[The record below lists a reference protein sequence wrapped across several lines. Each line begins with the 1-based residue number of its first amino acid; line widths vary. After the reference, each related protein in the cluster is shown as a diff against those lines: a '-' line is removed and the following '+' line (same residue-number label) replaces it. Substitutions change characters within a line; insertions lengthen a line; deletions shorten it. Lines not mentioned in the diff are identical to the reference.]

1 MLENLQHEFEK
12 EKKPYQLVKGNIL
25 IQCTYSFNEL
35 TSKKNRQSTLFHVK
49 SVLHYKYHSVD
60 VKYASL

>member
-12 EKKPYQLVKGNIL
+12 EKKPYQLAKGNIL

-35 TSKKNRQSTLFHVK
+35 TSKKKDNPL
-49 SVLHYKYHSVD
+49 
-60 VKYASL
+60 